1 MINYKFILL
10 LNIDYLV
17 SIYFLLSLFSLF
29 LGMYYIFYKF
39 KFKFDV
45 NKTISL
51 TGKFC
56 LSFFI
61 IIYSGIFIGLKTG
74 TKHKAWLETV
84 LFNYKNGA
92 RLYYK
97 ELSVITKGESKAVN
111 VCQYA

>member
-1 MINYKFILL
+1 MYFVYFIFILMVNFILYIINYKFILL

-74 TKHKAWLETV
+74 YLMNIFENS
-84 LFNYKNGA
+84 F
-92 RLYYK
+92 
-97 ELSVITKGESKAVN
+97 I
-111 VCQYA
+111 